1 MHAYMHGYVIGID
14 GGGTKT
20 EGVLT
25 DPAGRVLAHG
35 FGGASN
41 PNDGGVEAS
50 VAVIASLARELI
62 RQAGVLPTDC
72 CLFGG
77 IAGALSHKEELTA
90 GLRASLSG
98 VTVSVDSDMINLL
111 SAELCDRDG
120 ACVICGTGSA
130 CFLRRGQDVTRIG
143 GWGYL
148 LDSAGSGYDIGRQA
162 LEAALRAHDGRGTAT
177 LLTDC
182 LSARLGMSVP
192 SALNRLYAEG
202 KTLIASLAPAVFEAA
217 DRGDATATAILE
229 RNAAALGE
237 MIVTAWR
244 LYRAGE
250 PASEPPQSFPVALDG
265 GICRRTHPRWRDAI
279 AWHIPPSVPAELFLA
294 SRPVLWGAVAEGM
307 RRDGRPSSEIAA
319 AEIAFL
325 QEIHST
331 N

>member
-1 MHAYMHGYVIGID
+1 MHTYVIGID

-25 DPAGRVLAHG
+25 DPVGRVLAHG
-35 FGGASN
+35 TGGASN
-41 PNDGGVEAS
+41 PNDGSVEAS
-50 VAVIASLARELI
+50 VAVVADLARCLI
-62 RQAGVLPTDC
+62 RQAGVPMTDC
-72 CLFGG
+72 FLFGG
-77 IAGALSHKEELTA
+77 IAGALSHKDELTA
-90 GLRASLSG
+90 GLRANLSG
-98 VTVSVDSDMINLL
+98 VTISVDSDMVNLL
-111 SAELCDRDG
+111 SAELFDRDG

-130 CFLRRGQDVTRIG
+130 CFLRRGHDVTRIG

-162 LEAALRAHDGRGTAT
+162 LEAALRAHDGRGSAT

-182 LSARLGMSVP
+182 LSARLGMPVP

-202 KTLIASLAPAVFEAA
+202 KTLIASLAPAVFEVADKGDETAA
-217 DRGDATATAILE
+217 VILD

-250 PASEPPQSFPVALDG
+250 PNSAPPQNFPVALDG

-279 AWHIPPSVPAELFLA
+279 ARYIPPSVPAELFLA

-307 RRDGRPSSEIAA
+307 RRDGRSPSEIAA
-319 AEIAFL
+319 AETSFL
-325 QEIHST
+325 QVIQST
-331 N
+331 H

>member
-1 MHAYMHGYVIGID
+1 MHTYVIGID

-35 FGGASN
+35 IGGASN

-50 VAVIASLARELI
+50 VAVVSDLARRLI
-62 RQAGVLPTDC
+62 QQAGVPMTDC
-72 CLFGG
+72 FLFGG
-77 IAGALSHKEELTA
+77 IAGALSHKDELTA
-90 GLRASLSG
+90 GLRESLSG
-98 VTVSVDSDMINLL
+98 VTISVDSDMVNLL

-130 CFLRRGQDVTRIG
+130 CFLRRGHDVTRIG

-162 LEAALRAHDGRGTAT
+162 LEVALRAHDGRGSAT

-182 LSARLGMSVP
+182 LAARLGMPVP

-217 DRGDATATAILE
+217 DKGDETAAVILD

-250 PASEPPQSFPVALDG
+250 PNSEPPQSLPVALDG

-279 AWHIPPSVPAELFLA
+279 ARHIPPSVPAELFLA
-294 SRPVLWGAVAEGM
+294 SRSVLWGAVAEGM
-307 RRDGRPSSEIAA
+307 RRDGRLPSEIAA
-319 AEIAFL
+319 VETSFL

-331 N
+331 H